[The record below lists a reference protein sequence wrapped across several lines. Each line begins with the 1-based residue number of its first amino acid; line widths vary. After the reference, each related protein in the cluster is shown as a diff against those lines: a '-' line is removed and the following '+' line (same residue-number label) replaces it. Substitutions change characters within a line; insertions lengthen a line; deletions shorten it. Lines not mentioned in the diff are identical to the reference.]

1 MINLNE
7 KRFRRSLIQVL
18 RDVRLVP
25 VVLVATIALFA
36 LKSLGLIL
44 DSGYLLDAVPDD
56 DVEITGAIGVQ
67 RPATAPAKPAPAPAR
82 QSWAQQM
89 FNYPDVTGSVG
100 AVPAAPKEEA
110 PTKPAAAPA
119 KPQEPPPAAAGTP
132 VLIDPDHPVSPAER
146 AILES
151 LQKRRA
157 ELDAR
162 ARELDIREDLLRA
175 AEKRLVGR
183 LAELKDIEA
192 RVNEALQQKDD
203 AEAARFK
210 NLVTMYENMKAKDAA
225 KIFDGLDLK
234 VLLQVAKEIN
244 PRRMSDI
251 LAQMTPETA
260 QRLTA
265 ELAAHTPGKDAPQG
279 ADLPKIQGRPTSN

>member
-1 MINLNE
+1 MSSVA
-7 KRFRRSLIQVL
+7 RSLIQVL

-25 VVLVATIALFA
+25 VVLVATIALFS

-44 DSGYLLDAVPDD
+44 DGGYLLGGAPDD
-56 DVEITGAIGVQ
+56 NVEITGAIGAP

-82 QSWAQQM
+82 QSWAHQM
-89 FNYPDVTGSVG
+89 FNYPDVTG
-100 AVPAAPKEEA
+100 AVEVPKEGS
-110 PTKPAAAPA
+110 KPAASPA
-119 KPQEPPPAAAGTP
+119 KPQEPPPAVAGSP
-132 VLIDPDHPVSPAER
+132 VLIDPEHPISPAER

-162 ARELDIREDLLRA
+162 TRELDIREDLLRA
-175 AEKRLVGR
+175 AEKRLEGR

-251 LAQMTPETA
+251 LAQMSPETA
-260 QRLTA
+260 QRLTL
-265 ELAAHTPGKDAPQG
+265 ELVARTPGRDTQQG

>member
-175 AEKRLVGR
+175 AEKR
-183 LAELKDIEA
+183 
-192 RVNEALQQKDD
+192 
-203 AEAARFK
+203 
-210 NLVTMYENMKAKDAA
+210 
-225 KIFDGLDLK
+225 
-234 VLLQVAKEIN
+234 
-244 PRRMSDI
+244 
-251 LAQMTPETA
+251 
-260 QRLTA
+260 
-265 ELAAHTPGKDAPQG
+265 
-279 ADLPKIQGRPTSN
+279 

>member
-1 MINLNE
+1 MSG
-7 KRFRRSLIQVL
+7 FARSLIQIL
-18 RDVRLVP
+18 RDIRLVP
-25 VVLVATIALFA
+25 VVLVATIALFS

-44 DSGYLLDAVPDD
+44 DGGYLLDGARDD
-56 DVEITGAIGVQ
+56 DVEITGAIGK
-67 RPATAPAKPAPAPAR
+67 APAPVVAAPAPAK

-100 AVPAAPKEEA
+100 ATPAAPKEEA
-110 PTKPAAAPA
+110 PPPKPGSAPA
-119 KPQEPPPAAAGTP
+119 LKKPLEPPPSPGGSP
-132 VLIDPDHPVSPAER
+132 VLIEPDHPVSPAER

-162 ARELDIREDLLRA
+162 AHELGVREDLLRA
-175 AEKRLVGR
+175 AEKRLEGR
-183 LAELKDIEA
+183 LAELKELEA
-192 RVNEALQQKDD
+192 HINEQMQQKDD

-210 NLVTMYENMKAKDAA
+210 NVVTMYENMKAKDAA

-234 VLLQVAKEIN
+234 ILIEVARAIN
-244 PRRMSDI
+244 PRSMSEI

-265 ELAAHTPGKDAPQG
+265 ELASRSSSNDAPQP
-279 ADLPKIQGRPTSN
+279 ADLPKIQGRPNPN